1 MELKNKSKEELE
13 LLSYTDLTELIL
25 KENKKPM
32 NTPAIFKNICEMLG
46 YSDLE
51 YTEKIGEF
59 YTSLTT
65 DKRFV
70 FLDTAEWD
78 LKDNHSI
85 PLIIDDDEDIEEEIE
100 EDDEIEEVED
110 ENIEDDID
118 VDDITIDDD
127 LDDDEDIE
135 DLAIVDDED
144 MDEEN

>member
-1 MELKNKSKEELE
+1 MKLKNKTKEELE

-32 NTPAIFKNICEMLG
+32 NTPAIFKSICEMLE
-46 YSDLE
+46 YSDSE
-51 YTEKIGEF
+51 YTNKIGEF

-85 PLIIDDDEDIEEEIE
+85 PLIIDDDEDMEEEIE
-100 EDDEIEEVED
+100 VEEETTLE
-110 ENIEDDID
+110 ENIEDEEDLDSIE
-118 VDDITIDDD
+118 IEDD
-127 LDDDEDIE
+127 LDDDDDID
-135 DLAIVDDED
+135 DLAIVDDEEL
-144 MDEEN
+144 DEEN